1 MADMIQDL
9 LSLQYSQNFEI
20 QGIQEANFD
29 LVLPPRPGGYCNG
42 LWRCK

>member
-20 QGIQEANFD
+20 QGIQEANVD
-29 LVLPPRPGGYCNG
+29 LVLPPPPRW
-42 LWRCK
+42 LLQRSMAL